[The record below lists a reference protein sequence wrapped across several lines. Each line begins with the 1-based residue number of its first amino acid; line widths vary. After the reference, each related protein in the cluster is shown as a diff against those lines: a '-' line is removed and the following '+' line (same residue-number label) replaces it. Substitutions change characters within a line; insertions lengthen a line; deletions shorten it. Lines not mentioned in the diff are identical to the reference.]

1 MAQVAVTI
9 AGRVYRMACADGEE
23 GHLEGLAADLDK
35 RIADLRTAFGEIGD
49 QRLTVM
55 AALAIADEKM
65 ESERRIAVLESQVQ
79 ELLAASDNA
88 SKLRDDYSTRA
99 ADAVNEAAE
108 RVERIVQRLNA
119 QGRGA

>member
-1 MAQVAVTI
+1 MGQVAVTI

-23 GHLEGLAADLDK
+23 GHLEGLPADLDK

>member
-1 MAQVAVTI
+1 MGQVAVTI

>member
-23 GHLEGLAADLDK
+23 AHLEGLAADLDK
-35 RIADLRTAFGEIGD
+35 RIAELRTAFGEIGD

-65 ESERRIAVLESQVQ
+65 ESGRRIAVLESQVQ
-79 ELLAASDNA
+79 ELLAASDSA
-88 SKLRDDYSTRA
+88 SKLRDDYSSRA
-99 ADAVNEAAE
+99 AEAAAEAAE

-119 QGRGA
+119 QGRGS

>member
-1 MAQVAVTI
+1 MGQVAVTI

-23 GHLEGLAADLDK
+23 GHLEGLAADLDR

-79 ELLAASDNA
+79 ELLAASDSA

-99 ADAVNEAAE
+99 AEVVNEAAE

>member
-23 GHLEGLAADLDK
+23 AHLEGLAADLDK

-65 ESERRIAVLESQVQ
+65 ESGRRIAVLESQVQ
-79 ELLAASDNA
+79 ELLAASDSA
-88 SKLRDDYSTRA
+88 SKLRDDYSSRA
-99 ADAVNEAAE
+99 AEAVAEAAE

-119 QGRGA
+119 QGRGS

>member
-23 GHLEGLAADLDK
+23 AHLEGLAADLDK
-35 RIADLRTAFGEIGD
+35 RIADLRAAFGEIGD

-65 ESERRIAVLESQVQ
+65 ESGRRIAVLESQVQ
-79 ELLAASDNA
+79 ELLAASDSA
-88 SKLRDDYSTRA
+88 SKLRDDYSSRA
-99 ADAVNEAAE
+99 AEAVAEAAE

-119 QGRGA
+119 QGRGS

>member
-23 GHLEGLAADLDK
+23 AHLEGLAADLDK
-35 RIADLRTAFGEIGD
+35 RIAELRTAFGEIGD

-65 ESERRIAVLESQVQ
+65 ESGRRIAVLESQVQ
-79 ELLAASDNA
+79 ELLAASDSA
-88 SKLRDDYSTRA
+88 SKLRDDYSLRA
-99 ADAVNEAAE
+99 AEAVTEAAE

-119 QGRGA
+119 QGRGS

>member
-1 MAQVAVTI
+1 MGQVAVTI

-35 RIADLRTAFGEIGD
+35 RIADLRVAFGEIGD

-55 AALAIADEKM
+55 AALAISDEKM

-79 ELLAASDNA
+79 ELLAASDSA

-99 ADAVNEAAE
+99 AEAVTEAAE

>member
-1 MAQVAVTI
+1 MGQVAVTI

-35 RIADLRTAFGEIGD
+35 RIADLRVAFGEIGD

-55 AALAIADEKM
+55 AALAISDEKM

-79 ELLAASDNA
+79 ELLAESDSA

-99 ADAVNEAAE
+99 AEVVTEAAE

>member
-1 MAQVAVTI
+1 MGQVAVTI

-35 RIADLRTAFGEIGD
+35 RIADLRVAFGEIGD

-55 AALAIADEKM
+55 AALAISDEKM

-79 ELLAASDNA
+79 ELLAASDSA

-99 ADAVNEAAE
+99 AEVVTEAAE

>member
-1 MAQVAVTI
+1 MGQVAVTI

-23 GHLEGLAADLDK
+23 AHLEGLAADLDK
-35 RIADLRTAFGEIGD
+35 RISDLRVAFGEIGD

-65 ESERRIAVLESQVQ
+65 DAGRRIAVLDSQVQ

-88 SKLRDDYSTRA
+88 SKLREDYSSRA
-99 ADAVNEAAE
+99 AEAVNEAAE

-119 QGRGA
+119 QGRGS